1 MLLIR
6 EDFPK
11 AEAAQSFAEMGMD
24 SLEFVHLLDRVE
36 DEFGVDM
43 AHTAPA
49 SMRDLVYK
57 IDGLRYKAAG

>member
-6 EDFPK
+6 EDFPR
-11 AEAAQSFAEMGMD
+11 AEPAQSFADMGMD

-43 AHTAPA
+43 EHTAPA
-49 SMRDLVYK
+49 SMRDLVQRV
-57 IDGLRYKAAG
+57 DDLRY